1 MELWDV
7 YDVNRKPLH
16 RKHTRGVPMRSGE
29 YHLTAFVWIFNSAG
43 QVLLTKRSPEK
54 MAFPNFWALTGGAV
68 LAGENSRQ
76 AARRE
81 VREETGICAEVS
93 DFLLIDTYKRK
104 NCFCDLYF
112 LQKDVPLSDIVLQPG
127 ETCDAKW
134 VSREA
139 FEQMISRKEIADPDV
154 QCYHQLGEK
163 TRPYFR

>member
-7 YDVNRKPLH
+7 YDVNRKPLN

-112 LQKDVPLSDIVLQPG
+112 LQKDVPLSHIVLQPG

-134 VSREA
+134 VSRET